1 MQRVDGQLR
10 SGEQRGVP
18 WFGKTTKP
26 RKEKRSPATA
36 VQYIHAFCAFS
47 HDQGRCQVAL
57 TAFHFFHEI
66 SSSQRAPTSTPL
78 PAPQADFLIACRRFS
93 FAPHASHQAG
103 LGWAGL
109 GWAFSSA
116 GCSGSGPPLVTP
128 SAALPCAMPSI
139 PLFTG
144 RDRNRKQAKKRKGL
158 SRLRCAYWIR
168 LDSMRVNESIRS
180 ENP

>member
-1 MQRVDGQLR
+1 M
-10 SGEQRGVP
+10 P

-78 PAPQADFLIACRRFS
+78 PAPQADFLIACRRF
-93 FAPHASHQAG
+93 P
-103 LGWAGL
+103 LLRTPRIRLVWAGL
-109 GWAFSSA
+109 FPRLFGVGASLGYAFSS
-116 GCSGSGPPLVTP
+116 S
-128 SAALPCAMPSI
+128 ALPCHPSRFSPGGI
-139 PLFTG
+139 GIGSKP
-144 RDRNRKQAKKRKGL
+144 RKGRA
-158 SRLRCAYWIR
+158 SRACAYWIW
-168 LDSMRVNESIRS
+168 LDSIRCV
-180 ENP
+180 

>member
-1 MQRVDGQLR
+1 
-10 SGEQRGVP
+10 VP

-109 GWAFSSA
+109 GFFLGWLFGVGASLGYAFSSSAMCHAIHPAFHRA
-116 GCSGSGPPLVTP
+116 GSESEASQGKEGPLAV
-128 SAALPCAMPSI
+128 
-139 PLFTG
+139 
-144 RDRNRKQAKKRKGL
+144 
-158 SRLRCAYWIR
+158 SRLRL
-168 LDSMRVNESIRS
+168 LDLARFDACERIDSV
-180 ENP
+180 

>member
-78 PAPQADFLIACRRFS
+78 PAPQADFLIACRRFPLLRTPRIRLVWS
-93 FAPHASHQAG
+93 
-103 LGWAGL
+103 GL

-158 SRLRCAYWIR
+158 SPSRACAYWIW
-168 LDSMRVNESIRS
+168 LDSIRCV
-180 ENP
+180 